1 MSSYEALKRELN
13 TILGSSYY
21 FERAPGA
28 AEYPYRVGSFG
39 PSYDD
44 ISAEVLSFELD
55 YWGNSNADIE
65 DDIAA
70 DLGNGDLFNSSGLNY
85 KRINKSDVSA
95 FITFDGRVNVPD
107 PDRDIKHV
115 RVSYTIRLYHTGG

>member
-13 TILGSSYY
+13 TLLGESYY
-21 FERAPGA
+21 FEDAPGSA
-28 AEYPYRVGSFG
+28 AYPYRVGSFG

-55 YWGNSNADIE
+55 YWGNTNADIE
-65 DDIAA
+65 DAISA
-70 DLGNGDLFNSSGLNY
+70 DLGNGDPINPTGLNY
-85 KRINKSDVSA
+85 KRISKSDVSA
-95 FITFDGRVNVPD
+95 FIVFDSRVNVPD

-115 RVSYTIRLYHTGG
+115 RVSYTIRLYYTGG

>member
-21 FERAPGA
+21 FERAPGD

-55 YWGNSNADIE
+55 YWGNTNADI
-65 DDIAA
+65 DSKIVA
-70 DLGNGDLFNSSGLNY
+70 DSGNGDPINPTGLTNR
-85 KRINKSDVSA
+85 RINKADVSA
-95 FITFDGRVNVPD
+95 FITFDSRVSVPD
-107 PDRDIKHV
+107 PDKDIKHV
-115 RVSYTIRLYHTGG
+115 RISYTIRLY